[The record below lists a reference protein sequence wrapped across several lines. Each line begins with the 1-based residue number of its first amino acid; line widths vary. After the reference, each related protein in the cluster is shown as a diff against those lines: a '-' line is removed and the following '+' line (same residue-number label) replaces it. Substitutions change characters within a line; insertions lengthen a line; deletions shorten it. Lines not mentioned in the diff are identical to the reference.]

1 MEAPVNSDA
10 REGDQVERP
19 MTGRESLGIQS
30 HRDEAIVFEALT
42 THAPA
47 LLQTARRHSLCA
59 DDAHD
64 AYQRAL
70 EILLR
75 RAGSLDSDRAMNW
88 LHTVVKHEAM
98 AVRRSRQQ
106 LVGGAEIDLDRQVA
120 AEVASPEERALS
132 WEHTTRAAEA
142 LKRLKPQERKA
153 LWLKASG
160 LSYAEIAEHESWTY
174 TKVNRC
180 LAEGRKSF
188 LARYSGIESGAECDR
203 WAPLLSSLVDG
214 EASPAELADL
224 RPHLRNCPSC
234 RATVRALHDAAPS
247 ISVLIPLGFVAGSAG
262 APSGISS
269 GALTRVW
276 DSLVTTVGD
285 RATSVAIKAQAL
297 SDAAAGAKVAVVAA
311 TAVAAAGGGV
321 AVVHTNRTH
330 AKPAT
335 LRQSP
340 NSAVPVQV
348 RSIAAGVQGTL
359 QRAAKKQAAPTQ
371 KTEFGSALSTANPS
385 QVGDEFGPEQAASP
399 TPNSQSVPKP
409 SSAQNG
415 AEFDP

>member
-1 MEAPVNSDA
+1 MQRSV
-10 REGDQVERP
+10 
-19 MTGRESLGIQS
+19 TGRESLEIRS
-30 HRDEAIVFEALT
+30 RRDEAIVFEALT

-47 LLQTARRHSLCA
+47 LLKTARRHSLCA

-75 RAGSLDSDRAMNW
+75 RVSSLDSDRAINW

-106 LVGGAEIDLDRQVA
+106 LVGGTEVDLDR
-120 AEVASPEERALS
+120 EVAPNAPSPEDRALS

-203 WAPLLSSLVDG
+203 WAPLLSALVDG
-214 EASPAELADL
+214 EATPAELADL
-224 RPHLRNCPSC
+224 RPHLRNCQSC
-234 RATVRALHDAAPS
+234 RATVRALHDTAPS
-247 ISVLIPLGFVAGSAG
+247 VSVLIPVGILGAGAG
-262 APSGISS
+262 APVSAPAGLFS
-269 GALTRVW
+269 RVW
-276 DSLVTTVGD
+276 ESIASSVGERTTTV
-285 RATSVAIKAQAL
+285 ALKAQAI
-297 SDAAAGAKVAVVAA
+297 SDTAGGAKVAVVAA
-311 TAVAAAGGGV
+311 TAVAAAGGGA
-321 AVVHTNRTH
+321 AVVQTNQSAAEPSKLRQPANAAVPAQAKAIAADVRRHTNSTSHHR
-330 AKPAT
+330 
-335 LRQSP
+335 R
-340 NSAVPVQV
+340 V
-348 RSIAAGVQGTL
+348 RSAS
-359 QRAAKKQAAPTQ
+359 
-371 KTEFGSALSTANPS
+371 EFESSASKANSS
-385 QVGDEFGPEQAASP
+385 QVGAEFGPEQAAASGARP
-399 TPNSQSVPKP
+399 TPKP
-409 SSAQNG
+409 SSSQNG
-415 AEFDP
+415 SEFDP